1 MSRYAAEMQTFD
13 QLPKAVK
20 DSVRDSPV
28 YLGTER
34 ILAYCRE
41 NGAAKTLLMIATVV
55 ANWQAK
61 HPLVEVPKR

>member
-1 MSRYAAEMQTFD
+1 MSKHADEMAAFD
-13 QLPKAVK
+13 LLPPKVK
-20 DSVRDSPV
+20 DAVRNAPV

-41 NGAAKTLLMIATVV
+41 NGTEATLRIIETVV

-61 HPLVEVPKR
+61 NPMVEG